1 MISSALVT
9 LEVEVVQAA
18 INEVR
23 AIAES
28 LGGFVEHLTSSGDA
42 DRQQATVTIRVPQDQ
57 FFLGME
63 RIEALGKVRSRNV
76 GSEDVSERFIDLE
89 ARLKSSLRQ
98 EKSLLSLLERANTV
112 SEILTIEREL
122 SRVRSDIERFQ
133 GQLKFL
139 ERRVD
144 LATITVSLV
153 MPPLESI
160 ESPSASLSIEVTEV
174 AASVDRVKSLVI
186 TLNVVVDQVVL
197 SLRDDRSKANISLRV
212 FPADFQQAL
221 DFLESEGD
229 VFVKEVREGAPVKE
243 GDTTRPEKPD
253 ARIVVSLVGAS
264 PWLSIGVIVA
274 IAVPVGGVLL
284 VAFFVLLV
292 LRARG
297 R

>member
-1 MISSALVT
+1 M
-9 LEVEVVQAA
+9 
-18 INEVR
+18 
-23 AIAES
+23 
-28 LGGFVEHLTSSGDA
+28 
-42 DRQQATVTIRVPQDQ
+42 
-57 FFLGME
+57 
-63 RIEALGKVRSRNV
+63 
-76 GSEDVSERFIDLE
+76 
-89 ARLKSSLRQ
+89 
-98 EKSLLSLLERANTV
+98 
-112 SEILTIEREL
+112 
-122 SRVRSDIERFQ
+122 
-133 GQLKFL
+133 
-139 ERRVD
+139 
-144 LATITVSLV
+144 
-153 MPPLESI
+153 
-160 ESPSASLSIEVTEV
+160 
-174 AASVDRVKSLVI
+174 KSLVI
-186 TLNVVVDQVVL
+186 TLNGVVDQVVL

-297 R
+297 RR